1 MRVHFIAGPA
11 SLISPPS
18 IGQCLSIHTGGPL
31 CCRGDGQIQKKS
43 RLKLSYSARSATVI
57 EKLIIKERS
66 ICFIII
72 QMDQIAEIH
81 LEAAILTKRHLT
93 SADAPE
99 QADVPPEV
107 VIVVVTA
114 DRPVPKGPWAPEAA
128 PDRRVPSDPEVIPAL
143 RAQWAQSAPE
153 DHRVFRESPALRD
166 PPGQPVPT
174 A

>member
-1 MRVHFIAGPA
+1 
-11 SLISPPS
+11 
-18 IGQCLSIHTGGPL
+18 
-31 CCRGDGQIQKKS
+31 
-43 RLKLSYSARSATVI
+43 
-57 EKLIIKERS
+57 
-66 ICFIII
+66 
-72 QMDQIAEIH
+72 MDQIAEIH

-128 PDRRVPSDPEVIPAL
+128 PDRRVPPDPEVIPAL

-153 DHRVFRESPALRD
+153 DHRVFRESPALRV
-166 PPGQPVPT
+166 PPGQPAPT

>member
-1 MRVHFIAGPA
+1 
-11 SLISPPS
+11 
-18 IGQCLSIHTGGPL
+18 
-31 CCRGDGQIQKKS
+31 
-43 RLKLSYSARSATVI
+43 
-57 EKLIIKERS
+57 
-66 ICFIII
+66 
-72 QMDQIAEIH
+72 MDQIAEIH
-81 LEAAILTKRHLT
+81 PEAAILTKRHLT

-153 DHRVFRESPALRD
+153 DHRVFRESPALRV
-166 PPGQPVPT
+166 PPGQPAPT

>member
-1 MRVHFIAGPA
+1 M
-11 SLISPPS
+11 
-18 IGQCLSIHTGGPL
+18 Q
-31 CCRGDGQIQKKS
+31 GDGQIQKKA
-43 RLKLSYSARSATVI
+43 RLKLSYSTRSATVI

-81 LEAAILTKRHLT
+81 PEAAILTKRHLT

-114 DRPVPKGPWAPEAA
+114 DRPALKGPWAPEAA
-128 PDRRVPSDPEVIPAL
+128 PDRRALSDPEVIPAL
-143 RAQWAQSAPE
+143 RAP
-153 DHRVFRESPALRD
+153 
-166 PPGQPVPT
+166 
-174 A
+174 